1 MGIGR
6 RPPIKDKEDGD
17 GEQEHEPEPE
27 EQVDLLVD
35 DVLQEQVR
43 RVQDEAQEREY
54 LGENTQAVVGLLVA
68 CCSHVGDVAR
78 HFCREDGTEG
88 VPWSF
93 SR

>member
-35 DVLQEQVR
+35 DVLQDQVR
-43 RVQDEAQEREY
+43 RVPDEAQEGEY
-54 LGENTQAVVGLLVA
+54 LGEDTEAVVSLLVP
-68 CCSHVGDVAR
+68 CCSHIGDVAG
-78 HFCREDGTEG
+78 HFCGEDGTEG
-88 VPWSF
+88 VPWGF
-93 SR
+93 SW

>member
-35 DVLQEQVR
+35 DVLQEKVRR
-43 RVQDEAQEREY
+43 RVQDEAEGKY
-54 LGENTQAVVGLLVA
+54 LGENTQAVVSLLVP
-68 CCSHVGDVAR
+68 CCSHVGDVTR
-78 HFCREDGTEG
+78 DFCGEDGTEG
-88 VPWSF
+88 VPWGF
-93 SR
+93 SW